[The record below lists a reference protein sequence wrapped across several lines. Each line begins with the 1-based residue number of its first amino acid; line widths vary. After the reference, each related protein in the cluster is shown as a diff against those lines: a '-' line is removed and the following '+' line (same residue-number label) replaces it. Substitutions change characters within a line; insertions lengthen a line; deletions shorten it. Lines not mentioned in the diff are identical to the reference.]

1 MKYMICV
8 IDTAS
13 GSGNAEEMAAIDS
26 FNDSLQANGQLLMAE
41 GIQSPA
47 KSIVFDN
54 RLGAGLT
61 TPGAL
66 QKTEEYVSGFWIVT
80 AENQAEAE
88 ELAAR
93 ASMACNRKVELRP
106 LFG

>member
-1 MKYMICV
+1 MKFMICV

-13 GSGNAEEMAAIDS
+13 GTGNAQEMAAIDE
-26 FNDSLQANGQLLMAE
+26 FNDSLSSTGQLLMAE
-41 GIQSPA
+41 GIQSPT

-54 RLGAGLT
+54 RLGAGVVNAGPLHET
-61 TPGAL
+61 
-66 QKTEEYVSGFWIVT
+66 KEYVSGFWVIT
-80 AENQAEAE
+80 AASETEAK

-93 ASMACNRKVELRP
+93 ASKACNRKVELRP